1 MNKPVKLA
9 VVGVGPGD
17 PELLTI
23 KGLRRIQA
31 AQIIFVPRSRD
42 SQHSIAQQIAD
53 DYLDLARQRIV
64 ELPLVMA
71 TDPAHMVDAWE
82 AAAAVMAQALPATG
96 EAVYLV
102 LGDPSLYGTFTYLA
116 ASLQAQRP
124 DLLIEIVPGVN
135 SYSAAA
141 AAAGIPLAIGNER
154 VAILP
159 ALYEDDPTSVIA
171 LLKQFDTL
179 VLLKAGSVLPRL
191 KAALNDAGRAG
202 QVVVAERVGF
212 ADQQLWHDL
221 ATLPDAALTYFSL
234 AIIKAASP
242 PSPLS

>member
-1 MNKPVKLA
+1 MNKLVKLT

-17 PELLTI
+17 PELITL
-23 KGLRRIQA
+23 KGVRRIQA
-31 AQIIFVPRSRD
+31 AQLIFVPRRRD
-42 SQHSIAQQIAD
+42 RQQSIAHQIAGE
-53 DYLDLARQRIV
+53 YLDLARQRIV

-71 TDPAHMVDAWE
+71 TDPVHMAAAWE
-82 AAAAVMAQALPATG
+82 AAAILMAQALPTAG

-116 ASLQAQRP
+116 VALQTQRP

-159 ALYEDDPTSVIA
+159 ALYEDDPASVIA
-171 LLKQFDTL
+171 LLDQFDTL
-179 VLLKAGSVLPRL
+179 VLLKAGSALPRL
-191 KAALNDAGRAG
+191 KAALLAAGRAG
-202 QVVVAERVGF
+202 QVLVAERVGF
-212 ADQQLWHDL
+212 ADQRLWQGL
-221 ATLPDAALTYFSL
+221 ETLPDEALTYFSL
-234 AIIKAASP
+234 AIVKKIRDE
-242 PSPLS
+242 